1 MPTHDP
7 SRWKTVA
14 AFSVIYFVWGSTFL
28 AIRVS
33 VQQIPPLLCA
43 AIRFFIAGGVLYLL
57 MLVCGKPSPTRRQWS
72 GCLAM
77 AVLFFVGYY
86 GFLFWAEQR
95 VASGIAAIMLA
106 TIPAFTA
113 LSEVILLRTQRLT
126 FRLALALAIG
136 FGGVAALVNHSLN
149 LGGAPISRTGA
160 VALLVAAFDWSLA
173 SVLSRKLAL
182 PSSKA
187 MSAASQMVTG
197 GALLFIAAALSG
209 EFRHFRP
216 LAVTA
221 GGWLALLYL
230 IVAGSIMGFTAYLWL
245 LHHQS
250 PTLVGTYAYVNPV
263 VAILIGYFFAGEP
276 LSLRTTVGSALVLI
290 SVIVIA
296 TTRSPIT
303 NGSSGSSLS
312 TRICPNLSQK
322 ISENGG

>member
-1 MPTHDP
+1 MPTLDS

-43 AIRFFIAGGVLYLL
+43 AIRFFIAGGVLYLF
-57 MLVCGKPSPTRRQWS
+57 MLICGKPSPTRRQWS

-160 VALLVAAFDWSLA
+160 AALLVAAFDWSLA

-197 GALLFIAAALSG
+197 GALLFIAAAFSG

-245 LHHQS
+245 LYHQS

-263 VAILIGYFFAGEP
+263 VAILIGYFIAGEP
-276 LSLRTTVGSALVLI
+276 LSLRTVVGSALVLI

-303 NGSSGSSLS
+303 AVPQTLEEAG
-312 TRICPNLSQK
+312 
-322 ISENGG
+322 

>member
-1 MPTHDP
+1 MSTHDP

-106 TIPAFTA
+106 TIPTFTA

-160 VALLVAAFDWSLA
+160 AALLVAAFDWSLA

-197 GALLFIAAALSG
+197 GALLFIAAAFSG

-303 NGSSGSSLS
+303 NGSSLS

-322 ISENGG
+322 LLENGC

>member
-1 MPTHDP
+1 MPTLDS

-126 FRLALALAIG
+126 FRLA
-136 FGGVAALVNHSLN
+136 
-149 LGGAPISRTGA
+149 GA
-160 VALLVAAFDWSLA
+160 VALLAAAFDWSLA
-173 SVLSRKLAL
+173 SVISRKLAL

-197 GALLFIAAALSG
+197 GALLFIAAAFSG

-230 IVAGSIMGFTAYLWL
+230 IV
-245 LHHQS
+245 
-250 PTLVGTYAYVNPV
+250 
-263 VAILIGYFFAGEP
+263 
-276 LSLRTTVGSALVLI
+276 
-290 SVIVIA
+290 
-296 TTRSPIT
+296 
-303 NGSSGSSLS
+303 
-312 TRICPNLSQK
+312 
-322 ISENGG
+322 

>member
-1 MPTHDP
+1 MACGAPHPSGALDEVARSARPTFT
-7 SRWKTVA
+7 SK
-14 AFSVIYFVWGSTFL
+14 
-28 AIRVS
+28 
-33 VQQIPPLLCA
+33 
-43 AIRFFIAGGVLYLL
+43 
-57 MLVCGKPSPTRRQWS
+57 
-72 GCLAM
+72 
-77 AVLFFVGYY
+77 

-113 LSEVILLRTQRLT
+113 LSEVI
-126 FRLALALAIG
+126 
-136 FGGVAALVNHSLN
+136 
-149 LGGAPISRTGA
+149 
-160 VALLVAAFDWSLA
+160 
-173 SVLSRKLAL
+173 LSRKLAL

-209 EFRHFRP
+209 EFHHFRP
-216 LAVTA
+216 LAVTP

-250 PTLVGTYAYVNPV
+250 PTHVGTYAYVNPV
-263 VAILIGYFFAGEP
+263 VAILIGYFIAGEP
-276 LSLRTTVGSALVLI
+276 LSLRTVVGSALVLI

-303 NGSSGSSLS
+303 TVTQTLEEA
-312 TRICPNLSQK
+312 R
-322 ISENGG
+322 

>member
-43 AIRFFIAGGVLYLL
+43 AIRFFIAGGVLYLF
-57 MLVCGKPSPTRRQWS
+57 MLVCGKPSPTRRQWI

-113 LSEVILLRTQRLT
+113 LSEVTLLHTQRLT
-126 FRLALALAIG
+126 FRLALALVIG

-149 LGGAPISRTGA
+149 LGGAPISRAGA

-182 PSSKA
+182 PSSQA

-197 GALLFIAAALSG
+197 GALLFIASALSG

-216 LAVTA
+216 LAVTP

-245 LHHQS
+245 LQHQS

-263 VAILIGYFFAGEP
+263 VAILIGYFIAGEP
-276 LSLRTTVGSALVLI
+276 LSPRTVVGSALVLI

-303 NGSSGSSLS
+303 TETQTLEQA
-312 TRICPNLSQK
+312 R
-322 ISENGG
+322 

>member
-1 MPTHDP
+1 MPTHDS

-43 AIRFFIAGGVLYLL
+43 GIRFFIAGGVLYLF
-57 MLVCGKPSPTRRQWS
+57 MLVCGKPSPTRRQWI

-149 LGGAPISRTGA
+149 LGGAPISRA
-160 VALLVAAFDWSLA
+160 
-173 SVLSRKLAL
+173 
-182 PSSKA
+182 
-187 MSAASQMVTG
+187 
-197 GALLFIAAALSG
+197 
-209 EFRHFRP
+209 
-216 LAVTA
+216 
-221 GGWLALLYL
+221 
-230 IVAGSIMGFTAYLWL
+230 
-245 LHHQS
+245 
-250 PTLVGTYAYVNPV
+250 
-263 VAILIGYFFAGEP
+263 
-276 LSLRTTVGSALVLI
+276 
-290 SVIVIA
+290 
-296 TTRSPIT
+296 
-303 NGSSGSSLS
+303 
-312 TRICPNLSQK
+312 
-322 ISENGG
+322 

>member
-43 AIRFFIAGGVLYLL
+43 AIRFFIAGGVLYLF
-57 MLVCGKPSPTRRQWS
+57 MLVCGKPSPTRRQWI

-113 LSEVILLRTQRLT
+113 LSEVTLLRTQRLT
-126 FRLALALAIG
+126 FRLALALVIG

-149 LGGAPISRTGA
+149 LGGAPISRAGA

-182 PSSKA
+182 PSSQA

-197 GALLFIAAALSG
+197 GALLFIAAALFG

-216 LAVTA
+216 LAVTP

-250 PTLVGTYAYVNPV
+250 PTHVGTYAYVNPV
-263 VAILIGYFFAGEP
+263 VAILIGYFIAGEP
-276 LSLRTTVGSALVLI
+276 LSLRTVVGSALVLI
-290 SVIVIA
+290 SVILIA

-303 NGSSGSSLS
+303 TVTQTLEEA
-312 TRICPNLSQK
+312 R
-322 ISENGG
+322 